1 MAKLNFKIY
10 KSLGSAIL
18 PATDDPKGENKDID
32 LNELLGWSPKIGI
45 KDRLERIVAIWI
57 YVKFIPSRSAT
68 IASI

>member
-1 MAKLNFKIY
+1 M
-10 KSLGSAIL
+10 

-57 YVKFIPSRSAT
+57 CVKFIPSRSAT